1 VSYDDCNFQYSDE
14 EISLHP
20 ETAWSP
26 PIGFCEMMV
35 KEYKKIRIHIFY
47 SEPGCDFSG
56 ETDIYLD
63 EDGILCSDDTE
74 YSYTEG
80 IYFLDKDMFW
90 GEVESTI
97 DNYLDEDEP
106 KTAEEFADNHFG
118 YVSEED
124 KKEIMEMY
132 EEQLKTT

>member
-1 VSYDDCNFQYSDE
+1 
-14 EISLHP
+14 
-20 ETAWSP
+20 
-26 PIGFCEMMV
+26 
-35 KEYKKIRIHIFY
+35 
-47 SEPGCDFSG
+47 
-56 ETDIYLD
+56 
-63 EDGILCSDDTE
+63 
-74 YSYTEG
+74 
-80 IYFLDKDMFW
+80 MFW

-106 KTAEEFADNHFG
+106 KTAEEFADDYFG